1 LGIEIKRRAVVISP
15 KARRF
20 VRNTG
25 VNLAWTVF
33 DFAFILTLTQMFGL
47 PMLQTIIAYTAAM
60 LVNFKL
66 QKSFAFVGRVSPE
79 SEHRVFMQFVGTG
92 MIGLASTAGVIWFSL
107 NIMSSFPVVAKT
119 IVAFI
124 CFAVLYGARNRLVCK
139 ENVISSESVAGGG
152 MSWANIRRLNDVGSE
167 EPSVILSVKVR
178 KPSSVVRSNIVILA
192 TFAASHPRARK
203 NLPMRGTLFVS
214 SNVYQWPPPNASNQA
229 PKSQGG

>member
-1 LGIEIKRRAVVISP
+1 VISP

-20 VRNTG
+20 VRYTG

-33 DFAFILTLTQMFGL
+33 DYAFILTLTQMFAL

-60 LVNFKL
+60 LVNFRL
-66 QKSFAFVGRVSPE
+66 QKSFAFVGRMSPE
-79 SEHRVFMQFVGTG
+79 SEHRVFVQFVGAG
-92 MIGLASTAGVIWFSL
+92 ICALASTAGAIWFSL

-124 CFAVLYGARNRLVCK
+124 CFAVLYGARNRIVCK
-139 ENVISSESVAGGG
+139 ENVISSNASVAGDD
-152 MSWANIRRLNDVGSE
+152 MSWANIRRLNDVGRE
-167 EPSVILSVKVR
+167 EPSVIPSVKVR
-178 KPSSVVRSNIVILA
+178 EPSSVVRSNIVILT

-203 NLPMRGTLFVS
+203 NLPIRGTLFVS

-229 PKSQGG
+229 TKSQGG